1 MQILISLSEQSH
13 CLPQVT
19 STTNNVLGVK
29 EYKVH
34 RLLQMFPSTTCS
46 ASNTCFS
53 RQCWCCYKFSNPTPP
68 ITLDQTLIFFG
79 GMSSEEL
86 SFRKP
91 PTSYN
96 KGIQC
101 SCTIIEYRNSTT
113 KHYFNSPRSNCH
125 LPQKENLIIPVIQS
139 PPSPISKSSVKFSI
153 PSSVTT
159 TLDHKQS
166 STVLILHDQSVN
178 RHDNRHDT
186 RDVIHNCDISPTSE
200 LSSSFE
206 KSVNLSFQKLEPADH
221 AEYIVSKQQLRKVTS
236 TMQEHAFAHA
246 KSQNHLSNTSSP
258 KPRQSALSEGREP
271 SKRIMSATSTPA
283 RSKQL
288 HNMQIVI
295 SLSEQSHRFPQMTST
310 TNNVLGVKEGSL
322 SAQLHDL
329 RRSKKLKQSE
339 SS

>member
-29 EYKVH
+29 EYKIASNVSFNH
-34 RLLQMFPSTTCS
+34 MFRLKHLFFTPMLVLLQIFLKVT
-46 ASNTCFS
+46 
-53 RQCWCCYKFSNPTPP
+53 RYPP
-68 ITLDQTLIFFG
+68 NAAAIF
-79 GMSSEEL
+79 EH
-86 SFRKP
+86 P
-91 PTSYN
+91 W
-96 KGIQC
+96 
-101 SCTIIEYRNSTT
+101 
-113 KHYFNSPRSNCH
+113 FNSAQSKKKMMMDLLIEMNADAQEK
-125 LPQKENLIIPVIQS
+125 LVTDGDEESVTESYENSQT

-186 RDVIHNCDISPTSE
+186 RDISPTSE